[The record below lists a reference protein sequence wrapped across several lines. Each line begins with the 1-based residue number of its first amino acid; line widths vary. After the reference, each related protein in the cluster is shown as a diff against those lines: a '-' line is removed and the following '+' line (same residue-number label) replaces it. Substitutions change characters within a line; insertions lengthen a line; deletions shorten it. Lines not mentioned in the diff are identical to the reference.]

1 MEVQN
6 WRDAS
11 DILAKALQNYLDA
24 SLALES
30 TVTHRYGS
38 FSKWSTSDR
47 ESLFDAILAE
57 QAATE
62 SRRSKLDRAVNC
74 LNKLHNCSAKIV
86 PIRALPDEI
95 LARIFALAS
104 DRCTFFASELLSND
118 VRKCYRSLPLV
129 TMICS
134 DWRRVAITT
143 PSLWNHIDVNVCTGG
158 KQPRSADL
166 WLDRARSAPLYLQL
180 SFEQRPMKV
189 DDIELLD
196 WLIPHLRSIVS
207 LGLQCSQFSSWLRT
221 ALQHWVKDGLAG
233 SVKELSV
240 YGPGATTG
248 ADPIQYLDNAFDNLD
263 AAQVDSFLSPIQA
276 LRLHHVLFRWASTAY
291 QNLVHLEL
299 FHIPRE
305 FSPTSQQLADILSA
319 SPNLCVLTLH
329 AMSVLPPA
337 SNNTATA
344 PVKLKSLKTL
354 NVWGILND
362 PHSNLFPIIQP
373 SSNELNVS
381 IRSNCPDRS
390 TFNDFNVTKL
400 FLHILPSTSGT
411 SGLTHIPSFT
421 NLGVMAIK
429 IGFGIDRHTC
439 NSVLEDLVKIS
450 QYDGFPR
457 WPKLHTIWFFGGVYN
472 INTMKNVAKAYD
484 MPTLILT
491 NVKPLYSG
499 EPPSALRP
507 FVKELIVEN
516 GVGESTLFEWQLRW

>member
-11 DILAKALQNYLDA
+11 DILTKALHNYLDA

-30 TVTHRYGS
+30 TVTHRYES

-57 QAATE
+57 QAAAE
-62 SRRSKLDRAVNC
+62 SRRSKLDRAFNC

-104 DRCTFFASELLSND
+104 DSCTFFASELLSND

-143 PSLWNHIDVNVCTGG
+143 PSLWNHIDIN
-158 KQPRSADL
+158 
-166 WLDRARSAPLYLQL
+166 
-180 SFEQRPMKV
+180 
-189 DDIELLD
+189 
-196 WLIPHLRSIVS
+196 
-207 LGLQCSQFSSWLRT
+207 CSQFSSWLRT

-263 AAQVDSFLSPIQA
+263 AAQVDSFLNPIQA
-276 LRLHHVLFRWASTAY
+276 LRLHHVLFQWASTVY

-329 AMSVLPPA
+329 AMWVLPSA
-337 SNNTATA
+337 SNNTVTA

-373 SSNELNVS
+373 SSNELNLS

-421 NLGVMAIK
+421 NLGVLAIK

-484 MPTLILT
+484 TPTLILT

-499 EPPSALRP
+499 EPASALRP

-516 GVGESTLFEWQLRW
+516 GVGESTLFEWQLR